1 MPRFLRRLLQ
11 FVLTAFLVV
20 LGGAGGFLFAASR
33 SGSPWVMSSTGV
45 SFVPETRLVIAA
57 RDIEYCGP
65 ATPCGPGGRT
75 DTIFYAEIKGGRV
88 RLVSIPRDTLIETRS
103 HRGRINAVYGESGP
117 SGLALAVE
125 ELLGV
130 EVDHYAILTLNSV
143 ASAVDAVGGI
153 EVYLEAP
160 MRYVDRAANLYIDF
174 PAGQV
179 HLDGE
184 DAVKYMRFRGWA
196 GSDLGRIARIQEVVL
211 KTFARALTPTVWPR
225 LPEAMAEVWQG
236 VETDLDQSEALAFLP
251 YVTNMSLEAV
261 TLPVRPVGP
270 YLVFDAKSQETF
282 RRQFVQ
288 APPVTFPP
296 VARVTLRDGSG
307 ANLGPSYQERLAR
320 LGIGEVELVVSEP
333 EAMSE
338 IRVSDALA
346 AGSYYAEAL
355 HLPMRSEYGLE
366 EDEVAIV
373 LGRDLIQ

>member
-1 MPRFLRRLLQ
+1 
-11 FVLTAFLVV
+11 
-20 LGGAGGFLFAASR
+20 
-33 SGSPWVMSSTGV
+33 
-45 SFVPETRLVIAA
+45 
-57 RDIEYCGP
+57 
-65 ATPCGPGGRT
+65 
-75 DTIFYAEIKGGRV
+75 
-88 RLVSIPRDTLIETRS
+88 
-103 HRGRINAVYGESGP
+103 
-117 SGLALAVE
+117 
-125 ELLGV
+125 
-130 EVDHYAILTLNSV
+130 
-143 ASAVDAVGGI
+143 
-153 EVYLEAP
+153 
-160 MRYVDRAANLYIDF
+160 
-174 PAGQV
+174 
-179 HLDGE
+179 
-184 DAVKYMRFRGWA
+184 MRFRGWA

-211 KTFARALTPTVWPR
+211 KTFARALSPTVWPR
-225 LPEAMAEVWQG
+225 LPEALAEVWQG

-251 YVTNMSLEAV
+251 YVANMSLEAV
-261 TLPVRPVGP
+261 TLPVQPVGP

-282 RRQFVQ
+282 RRQFIQ

>member
-1 MPRFLRRLLQ
+1 M
-11 FVLTAFLVV
+11 
-20 LGGAGGFLFAASR
+20 
-33 SGSPWVMSSTGV
+33 
-45 SFVPETRLVIAA
+45 PETRLVIAA
-57 RDIEYCGP
+57 RDIDYCGP

-75 DTIFYAEIKGGRV
+75 DTIFYAEIRGGRA

-103 HRGRINAVYGESGP
+103 YRGRINAVYGASGP
-117 SGLALAVE
+117 QGLARAVE

-130 EVDHYAILTLNSV
+130 AIVTLDSV

-160 MRYVDRAANLYIDF
+160 MRYVDRAAKLYIDF

-196 GSDLGRIARIQEVVL
+196 GSDLGRIARIQEVIL
-211 KTFARALTPTVWPR
+211 KTVWPR
-225 LPEAMAEVWQG
+225 LPEALDEVWQG

-251 YVTNMSLEAV
+251 YVANMSLEAV
-261 TLPVRPVGP
+261 TLPVQPVGP

-282 RRQFVQ
+282 RRQFIQ